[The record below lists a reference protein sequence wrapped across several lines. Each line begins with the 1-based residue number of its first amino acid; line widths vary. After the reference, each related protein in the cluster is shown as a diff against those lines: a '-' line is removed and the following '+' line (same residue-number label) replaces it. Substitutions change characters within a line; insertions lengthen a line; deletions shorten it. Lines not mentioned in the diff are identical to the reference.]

1 MQTLK
6 LSATSV
12 YTLAP
17 TRNVGELQS
26 KLAKCNGK
34 HKPTKIKADKRF
46 YPVFVNGMSTADYVA
61 AYHYAN
67 STLRHYE
74 PAGSVAY
81 KQQVKDASKFFAFL
95 NTEPCTLY
103 SGEDSFETIEGCEV
117 IDFPAPIDARELQ
130 GAELESAY
138 AEFAALAA

>member
-17 TRNVGELQS
+17 TRNVGELQA
-26 KLAKCNGK
+26 KLAKCTGK
-34 HKPTKIKADKRF
+34 YKPTKIKADKRH
-46 YPVFVNGMSTADYVA
+46 YPLFGGHMSTADYVA
-61 AYHYAN
+61 AYERAN
-67 STLRHYE
+67 NGT
-74 PAGSVAY
+74 GY
-81 KQQVKDASKFFAFL
+81 KSMRNLKHVGFFAEL

-103 SGEDSFETIEGCEV
+103 SGEDSFEVIEECVV

-130 GAELESAY
+130 GEELESAY
-138 AEFAALAA
+138 AEFAFAA

>member
-17 TRNVGELQS
+17 TRNVGELQA

-34 HKPTKIKADKRF
+34 HKRAPIKTCRRS
-46 YPVFVNGMSTADYVA
+46 YPQFNAGDSTAEYVHRFWMLNLKESHRG
-61 AYHYAN
+61 Y
-67 STLRHYE
+67 
-74 PAGSVAY
+74 
-81 KQQVKDASKFFAFL
+81 FAEL

-103 SGEDSFETIEGCEV
+103 SGEDSFETIEGCDV

-130 GAELESAY
+130 GAELDAAY
-138 AEFAALAA
+138 AEFAFAD